1 MKAGQC
7 HCWMWKSRKST
18 TFPRAIRS
26 ARFPAAPPRSRAQP
40 RASRLGRF
48 GKPQIRDNADGKR
61 DGECGQDEGGEGS
74 GVGEESECGA
84 GVFHQHE
91 PEKRQDADGVFRQ
104 RGREDDSLGREIQDE
119 NNGGDR
125 HPEEE
130 LGRGFHCGEGGV
142 NGAFRWAQESF
153 HRASQIDSSR
163 FEATKRLVFTKTGED
178 PLGDFTL

>member
-1 MKAGQC
+1 MPLLDVEVQEV
-7 HCWMWKSRKST
+7 HD
-18 TFPRAIRS
+18 FS
-26 ARFPAAPPRSRAQP
+26 ARDSVGEVSNGAAEEQGA
-40 RASRLGRF
+40 AEGFALGRF
-48 GKPQIRDNADGKR
+48 GKPQIRDNG
-61 DGECGQDEGGEGS
+61 DGECDGEGGQDEGGEGS

-119 NNGGDR
+119 NDGGDR

-142 NGAFRWAQESF
+142 
-153 HRASQIDSSR
+153 
-163 FEATKRLVFTKTGED
+163 
-178 PLGDFTL
+178 